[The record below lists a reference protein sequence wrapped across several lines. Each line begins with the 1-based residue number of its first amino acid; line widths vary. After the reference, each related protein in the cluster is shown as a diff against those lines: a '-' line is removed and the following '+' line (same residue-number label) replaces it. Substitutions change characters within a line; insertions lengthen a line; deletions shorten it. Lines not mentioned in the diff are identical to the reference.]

1 MPTCHQLEVS
11 TLSNVCNSR
20 EKRRFNRIALLKLL
34 FRYLHLPKKRENR
47 FPKRPRKEVLAGP
60 TLSFPSQEILHLPFL
75 LVSKK
80 NSSFFKPRHFPRGKP
95 PNINTPSQHLNR
107 PTSAEARGFAFFW
120 ALGTATETATA
131 TTTALLQKTPS
142 SLLTRDE
149 ILYSTNCHQV
159 MFVGFCFFCKK
170 MVLSEFDSMVLRC
183 IYL

>member
-1 MPTCHQLEVS
+1 MKVNRLPFTKMMCFFYQLSHPTKNHFL
-11 TLSNVCNSR
+11 T
-20 EKRRFNRIALLKLL
+20 K
-34 FRYLHLPKKRENR
+34 
-47 FPKRPRKEVLAGP
+47 
-60 TLSFPSQEILHLPFL
+60 ILHLPCVCFKKKTPL
-75 LVSKK
+75 L
-80 NSSFFKPRHFPRGKP
+80 NPRGFS

-107 PTSAEARGFAFFW
+107 PTSAEARGLAFFW

-170 MVLSEFDSMVLRC
+170 MVLSELDSMVLRC
-183 IYL
+183 IYLWVTLSKQNIETTKIECVADGHPKKKTSVLKSPF